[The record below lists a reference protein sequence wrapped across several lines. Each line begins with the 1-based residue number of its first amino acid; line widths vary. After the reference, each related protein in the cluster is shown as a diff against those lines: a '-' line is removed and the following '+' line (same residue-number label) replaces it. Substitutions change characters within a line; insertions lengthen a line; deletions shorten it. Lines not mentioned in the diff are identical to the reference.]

1 MGRMEAPIGMRGE
14 KMNEIIKSVMQME
27 LESDNEGF
35 VYFNELLYKV
45 MRRVYGE
52 QHVKNKILV
61 DMEIQTMKKILAI
74 KEKMIKKSRV

>member
-52 QHVKNKILV
+52 
-61 DMEIQTMKKILAI
+61 
-74 KEKMIKKSRV
+74 